1 MAAMSPLQQS
11 QMPTGAAAGGPFRGW
26 GPSELAPPAPR
37 VPSPAARKLVLGYQG
52 KERVLLWIGGV
63 FLLLGLPFCF
73 IFLSG
78 VPSDLRLSLGGQRAS
93 ATVTSLV
100 LETSYEI
107 NGAHP
112 TRIGFS
118 YDDVGRRREAASY
131 TTKASVLGALAVG
144 APVEIEHLPGS
155 EGVARVVGTT
165 SGPFGPVVA
174 FVLIFPLAGAA
185 LLGWAIQMNHRQ
197 VRAYRHGH
205 AARGLV
211 RSRGVDHTVSS
222 NGEHPTKIVWEFQ
235 VDGRSYQGELSSF
248 EHMLLREVVPT
259 DEVVVVYDPARPEHN
274 TLYF

>member
-1 MAAMSPLQQS
+1 MARMSPLQQS
-11 QMPTGAAAGGPFRGW
+11 PPPTAEQAGGRFRAW
-26 GPSELAPPAPR
+26 GPSELAPPPPR
-37 VPSPAARKLVLGYQG
+37 VPSPAAQKLVLGYQG
-52 KERVLLWIGGV
+52 KERVLLWIGGI

-78 VPSDLRLSLGGQRAS
+78 VPSDLRLSLGGERAT

-112 TRIGFS
+112 TRIVFS
-118 YDDVGRRREAASY
+118 YDDVGLRRQAESY
-131 TTKASVLGALAVG
+131 TTKSSVLGALAVG

-155 EGVARVVGTT
+155 DGVARVVGTT

-185 LLGWAIQMNHRQ
+185 LLGWAVQMNQRL
-197 VRAYRHGH
+197 VRAYRHGR
-205 AARGLV
+205 AVRGLV
-211 RSRGVDHTVSS
+211 RSRGVDETVSS

-235 VDGRSYQGELSSF
+235 VDGRPYQGELSSF
-248 EHMLLREVVPT
+248 EHMLLREVVPS
-259 DEVVVVYDPARPEHN
+259 DEVVVVYDPAEPKHN